1 MKVNF
6 DKNEVGRVNYEGTA
20 YDLKSIMQYG
30 RTAFTK
36 NGQKT
41 MESKFD
47 PNMPLGGI
55 DLSAIDIVELNK
67 HYHCDGTFCVWCNF
81 AKVTPL
87 TNLD

>member
-1 MKVNF
+1 
-6 DKNEVGRVNYEGTA
+6 
-20 YDLKSIMQYG
+20 
-30 RTAFTK
+30 
-36 NGQKT
+36 

-87 TNLD
+87 TNLDQFTSQLFQNISKSHTPNLKIIEVHVLAR